1 MTSLKSR
8 VEVAIEMAEVGRS
21 QLPQSILDLEGMSS
35 PKVRHFL
42 NNLVATSPRQTRY
55 LEIGC
60 WKGSTLISAL
70 YKNETKHWA
79 IDNFCEYQGSE
90 VILRDRCR
98 QHLGTEPNFFNADCF
113 TLDLDKTGIKD
124 VNVYFYDGW
133 HSFGAQRQALTHF
146 IGRMEQNFIYVVDDW
161 GGAEGEPVRGGTF
174 LAVQELGLEIIYER
188 TLPAGHG
195 QWWNGLWVAVLS
207 RQGKEAAVARS
218 HDANNVGA
226 PAV

>member
-1 MTSLKSR
+1 MMSLKSR
-8 VEVAIEMAEVGRS
+8 VEIAIDFAERGRS
-21 QLPQSILDLEGMSS
+21 QLPQAILELEGMSS
-35 PKVRHFL
+35 PKVRHLL
-42 NNLVATSPRQTRY
+42 NNLNHWPDARY

-70 YKNETKHWA
+70 FGNQAQHWA
-79 IDNFCEYQGSE
+79 IDNFCEYEGSE
-90 VILRDRCR
+90 SILRERCK

-113 TLDLDKTGIKD
+113 ALDLNKAGIED

-146 IGRMEQNFIYVVDDW
+146 IDRMEPTFIYIVDDW
-161 GGAEGEPVRGGTF
+161 GGNEGLPVREGTL
-174 LAVQELGLEIIYER
+174 LAIQELGLEIIHER
-188 TLPAGHG
+188 TLPGGPG

-207 RQGKEAAVARS
+207 RQSKKAAVAGSQDIGDVR
-218 HDANNVGA
+218 A